1 MLKNSAGRGLENK
14 LIWSGLYDSWIS
26 GFISFRLFRRI
37 LHFLN
42 EPLIGTTTTT
52 TTKKKNTKAKKKKE
66 KNLCPPLRT
75 ARAIGSYVPAFA
87 LIKTMQKSSKP
98 CNLLP
103 YIYIVKLSGA
113 RCYSNFTTHTCTYTH
128 MHTHKRTNAN
138 MKYLLHVTTP

>member
-42 EPLIGTTTTT
+42 EPFIGTK
-52 TTKKKNTKAKKKKE
+52 KKKNTKTQKPTKAKK

-113 RCYSNFTTHTCTYTH
+113 RCYSNFTTHTCTYHTCTH
-128 MHTHKRTNAN
+128 TNAQ
-138 MKYLLHVTTP
+138 TQI